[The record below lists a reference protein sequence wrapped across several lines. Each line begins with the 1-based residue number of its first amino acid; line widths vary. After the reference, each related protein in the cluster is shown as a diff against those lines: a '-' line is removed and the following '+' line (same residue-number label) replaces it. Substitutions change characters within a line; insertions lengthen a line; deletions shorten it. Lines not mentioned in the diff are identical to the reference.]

1 MRIIAGEWRGRRL
14 SPLRGR
20 DVRPTS
26 DRVREAWMSAMGGHF
41 AGWRVLDL
49 FAGSGALGLECLSRG
64 AAHATFV
71 DKAGSSL
78 AVLRRNVALLGA
90 QDRATLVQADVLAWL
105 ARDPKETATRPDV
118 ALADPPYGQGLAARV
133 FERFLEAPFAN
144 ALWVEHAT
152 GEVLPPA
159 PGLRQRRYGDTTISH
174 LDAPS

>member
-14 SPLRGR
+14 SPLKGR

-41 AGWRVLDL
+41 AGWRILDL
-49 FAGSGALGLECLSRG
+49 YAGSGALGLECLSRG

-71 DKAGSSL
+71 DRAASSL
-78 AVLRRNVALLGA
+78 AVVRKNLEMLGA
-90 QDRATLVQADVLAWL
+90 EGRATLVQADVLAWL
-105 ARDPKETATRPDV
+105 SRTPVAAPARPDV

-133 FERFLEAPFAN
+133 VERFLEAPFAN

-152 GEVLPPA
+152 GEVLPAA

-174 LDAPS
+174 LDAPA

>member
-1 MRIIAGEWRGRRL
+1 
-14 SPLRGR
+14 
-20 DVRPTS
+20 
-26 DRVREAWMSAMGGHF
+26 MSAMGGHF

-78 AVLRRNVALLGA
+78 AGLRKNVELVGA
-90 QDRATLVQADVLAWL
+90 QDRATLVQAYVLAWL
-105 ARDPKETATRPDV
+105 ARNPMETATRPDV